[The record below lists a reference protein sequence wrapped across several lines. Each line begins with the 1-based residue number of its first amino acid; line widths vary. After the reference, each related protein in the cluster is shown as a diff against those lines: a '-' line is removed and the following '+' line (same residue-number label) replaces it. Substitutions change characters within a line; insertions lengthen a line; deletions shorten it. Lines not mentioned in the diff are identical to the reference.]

1 MKWSSICKALGLA
14 DTATLE
20 QVQKAID
27 EQNAVIKSASGPVDV
42 AAAYKAHTA
51 KPILIE
57 DEVETNDL
65 AVKAATQSKAKADRV
80 EQASQTKLNDD
91 GDAPKFNGAMS
102 VRKAYNVRAAQGLT
116 KLADADAAEQVGAFF
131 RLATFGKDYG
141 GRGYSQEANDKAI
154 VKTQVN
160 FDNTLGGY
168 TVAPELVNQILYLT
182 ETSIGTA
189 RKLANVVRMGSD
201 VRQYPRKTSIPAMSA
216 VAENGTI
223 TEGDVTLDQ
232 VRLTAKKFGRI
243 LAASNE
249 LLEDS
254 AINVADMI
262 ATSVRESYDRIIDTC
277 YFNGTGTSATAGING
292 LTNALPANAYING
305 AGAWS
310 AITTANFNTV
320 LGSLENVDSSRIAMA
335 CSRQFYHQVMLRLE
349 KGLNQFKDLAAP
361 GNGGADAMFLG
372 YPVYFAALMPTATGS
387 SVRSCYIGDFAA
399 ATMIGERRDLA
410 ILGSSEAGFTTD
422 SYKWRATTRF
432 DVAIHGDGRSSTV
445 GPVACLLATA

>member
-57 DEVETNDL
+57 DEVEANDL
-65 AVKAATQSKAKADRV
+65 AVKAATQTKAKADRV

-91 GDAPKFNGAMS
+91 GDAPKFSAAMS

-116 KLADADAAEQVGAFF
+116 KLADADSAEQVGAFF
-131 RLATFGKDYG
+131 RLATFGKAYG
-141 GRGYSQEANDKAI
+141 GRGYSQEANDQAI
-154 VKTQVN
+154 VKTQVG

-182 ETSIGTA
+182 ETGVGVA

-201 VRQYPRKTSIPAMSA
+201 VRQYPRKTAIPAMLA

-262 ATSVRESYDRIIDTC
+262 ASSVRESYDRIIDTC
-277 YFNGTGTSATAGING
+277 YFNGTGASDTAGIEG
-292 LTNALPANAYING
+292 LTQALPSAAYIN
-305 AGAWS
+305 ASGAWS
-310 AITTANFNTV
+310 AFTTANFNTA
-320 LGSLENVDSSRIAMA
+320 LGSLENVDSSRIAMV

-361 GNGGADAMFLG
+361 GNGNADAMFLG
-372 YPVYFAALMPTATGS
+372 YPVYFAPLMPTATGS
-387 SVRSCYIGDFAA
+387 AGTRSVYIGDFAA

-410 ILGSSEAGFTTD
+410 ILGSSEAGFTSD

-432 DVAIHGDGRSSTV
+432 DVAIHGDGRGSTI
-445 GPVACLLATA
+445 GPVVALLTA

>member
-1 MKWSSICKALGLA
+1 
-14 DTATLE
+14 
-20 QVQKAID
+20 
-27 EQNAVIKSASGPVDV
+27 
-42 AAAYKAHTA
+42 
-51 KPILIE
+51 
-57 DEVETNDL
+57 
-65 AVKAATQSKAKADRV
+65 
-80 EQASQTKLNDD
+80 
-91 GDAPKFNGAMS
+91 
-102 VRKAYNVRAAQGLT
+102 
-116 KLADADAAEQVGAFF
+116 
-131 RLATFGKDYG
+131 
-141 GRGYSQEANDKAI
+141 
-154 VKTQVN
+154 
-160 FDNTLGGY
+160 
-168 TVAPELVNQILYLT
+168 
-182 ETSIGTA
+182 
-189 RKLANVVRMGSD
+189 
-201 VRQYPRKTSIPAMSA
+201 MSA

-277 YFNGTGTSATAGING
+277 YFNGTGASDTAGIEG
-292 LTNALPANAYING
+292 LTQALPTSAYIN
-305 AGAWS
+305 ASGAWS
-310 AITTANFNTV
+310 AFTTANFNTA

-387 SVRSCYIGDFAA
+387 AGTRSVYIGDFAA

-410 ILGSSEAGFTTD
+410 ILGSSEAGFTSD

-432 DVAIHGDGRSSTV
+432 DVAIHGDGRGSSI
-445 GPVACLLATA
+445 GPVVALLTA